1 MIPYLPQS
9 AMAISEVFAS
19 YNDNILLV
27 KNDNLNE
34 VYVPTDDINTIV
46 TMYPGEGYYV
56 YLRGEND
63 IEFSYPVNGL
73 SRTEFSDILETERIA
88 RTPVHYKIKD
98 TGISHPILITDISGV
113 VEIGDEL
120 SAYANNELV
129 GAVKI
134 ISLDQP
140 LPLTTFGSYKSFG
153 FNLPGYNVG
162 DEIELRL
169 WSNKWQNELEVIT
182 ELDQNKYGMSPLS
195 RGSAE
200 VQSLI
205 PDEYSLSQAYP
216 NPFNPTTTIKYALPE
231 DTKLSIMIYDIQGR
245 ELLRLADGEKEA
257 GYHSLIWNASSY
269 SSGIYFVR
277 MVAFPSSGSN
287 KSNYTKTQKLMLVK

>member
-1 MIPYLPQS
+1 
-9 AMAISEVFAS
+9 
-19 YNDNILLV
+19 
-27 KNDNLNE
+27 
-34 VYVPTDDINTIV
+34 
-46 TMYPGEGYYV
+46 MYPGEGYYV

-63 IEFSYPVNGL
+63 IEFSYPINGL
-73 SRTEFSDILETERIA
+73 SRTEFSDILETERTA
-88 RTPVHYKIKD
+88 RTPLHYEIKD
-98 TGISHPILITDISGV
+98 TGISHPIIITDISGV

-129 GAVKI
+129 GAAKI

-140 LPLTTFGSYKSFG
+140 LPLTAFGSYKSFG
-153 FNLPGYNVG
+153 FNLSGYNVG

-195 RGSAE
+195 RGSAI
-200 VQSLI
+200 VQSLM

-216 NPFNPTTTIKYALPE
+216 NPFNPITTIKYALPE

-257 GYHSLIWNASSY
+257 GYHSLVWNANSY

-277 MVAFPSSGSN
+277 MVALPSAGNN
-287 KSNYTKTQKLMLVK
+287 KSNYIKTQKLMLVK